1 MKSFFRF
8 VLVISLILVALSS
21 KASAY
26 DIESIQNNSQK
37 ITTENIAE
45 KFCSAKADHFF
56 EGLDN
61 EKTLKYSYFKFIGIE
76 VKEIFS
82 KDMYEPLI
90 NQINEKCLISKEE
103 ERELKE
109 FFFKAYN
116 D

>member
-1 MKSFFRF
+1 MKFFFRF
-8 VLVISLILVALSS
+8 VLVVSLILVDLSF
-21 KASAY
+21 KANAY
-26 DIESIQNNSQK
+26 DIESIQNNSK
-37 ITTENIAE
+37 KVTTEKFSE

-61 EKTLKYSYFKFIGIE
+61 EKTLKHSYFKYIGIQG
-76 VKEIFS
+76 KEIFS

-90 NQINEKCLISKEE
+90 NQINEKCLISNEE

-109 FFFKAYN
+109 FFFKAYK